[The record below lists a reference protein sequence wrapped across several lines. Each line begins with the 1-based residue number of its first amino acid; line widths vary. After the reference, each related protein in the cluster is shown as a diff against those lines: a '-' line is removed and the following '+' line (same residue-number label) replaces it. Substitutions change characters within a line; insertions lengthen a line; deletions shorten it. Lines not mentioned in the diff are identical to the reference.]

1 MTIEEQIK
9 RYIEDDDIGNNIY
22 KVDETDKY
30 VLDIAKEYLKEDHGY
45 FEIVLDFSDYDRMKK
60 MIDSVPDRITKK
72 YVARQYMLY
81 KIMRGANLQ
90 SIYYSKLED
99 VEEKLFSG
107 NFDELLDVE
116 MPLYFNDIED
126 DIKKLGQETKNK
138 IARIHLFLDNVSDE
152 HLQISINDLFAL
164 RSSVA
169 VIAYTT
175 KPLLTR
181 LKSDDMVIEEIHD
194 YRTHELGIKEKS
206 LGGII

>member
-60 MIDSVPDRITKK
+60 MIDSIPDRITKNFI
-72 YVARQYMLY
+72 ARQYMLY
-81 KIMRGANLQ
+81 KIMREANLQ

-116 MPLYFNDIED
+116 TPLYFNDIED

-206 LGGII
+206 LGGLI

>member
-22 KVDETDKY
+22 NVDETDKY

-60 MIDSVPDRITKK
+60 MIDSVPDRITKNF
-72 YVARQYMLY
+72 VARQYMLY
-81 KIMRGANLQ
+81 KIMREANLQ

-116 MPLYFNDIED
+116 MPLYFIDIED

-164 RSSVA
+164 RSQVA

-175 KPLLTR
+175 KPLLTHV
-181 LKSDDMVIEEIHD
+181 KSDNMVIEEIHD

>member
-1 MTIEEQIK
+1 MKIEEQIK

-30 VLDIAKEYLKEDHGY
+30 VLDVAKEYLKEDHGY

-60 MIDSVPDRITKK
+60 MIDSVPDRTTKN

-107 NFDELLDVE
+107 NFDELLNVE
-116 MPLYFNDIED
+116 MPLYFNDIEN
-126 DIKKLGQETKNK
+126 DIKRLGQETKNK

-181 LKSDDMVIEEIHD
+181 VKSDDMVIEEIHD
-194 YRTHELGIKEKS
+194 YRTYELGIKEKS
-206 LGGII
+206 LGGLI